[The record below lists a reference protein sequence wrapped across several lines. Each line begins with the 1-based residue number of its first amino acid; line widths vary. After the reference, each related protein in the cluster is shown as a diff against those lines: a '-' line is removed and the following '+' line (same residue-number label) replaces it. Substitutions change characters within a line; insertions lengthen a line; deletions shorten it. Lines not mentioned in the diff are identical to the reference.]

1 MKYWKDVSLEFMSE
15 ESDDPDNPN
24 VLIIHKLPWRSR
36 GNLSWPYNI
45 IIVIIITCSELSQF
59 LETLDERYEKKIK
72 KEGVLVARKQRRV
85 GSTSVTIPQCSAPKW
100 TVDEEWAKGI
110 VVFFCLFCNDDYLP
124 IRKHGT
130 RELMYTF
137 VKIKVNCAKWCQLVY
152 KCSVQV

>member
-24 VLIIHKLPWRSR
+24 VLIIHKLLWRSK

-45 IIVIIITCSELSQF
+45 IIVIIITCSELNQF

-72 KEGVLVARKQRRV
+72 KEGVLVARKQRRI

-110 VVFFCLFCNDDYLP
+110 VFFCFLFVMMIIFPLENMEP
-124 IRKHGT
+124 
-130 RELMYTF
+130 E
-137 VKIKVNCAKWCQLVY
+137 N
-152 KCSVQV
+152 